1 MQLIIAEKPKQ
12 AEKLAAP
19 YPSVKRDGY
28 IEIKPCER
36 FPSGAKLA
44 YAVGHLCELQEPAH
58 YDAKWKRWNYDHLP
72 IIPERFDYRLAKG
85 KSKAFQVIKK
95 LLNERTTTSIIIASD
110 AEREGEAIVRLILRL
125 ANNAKPIERLWISS
139 LTPQAVDHGFA
150 NLLDGKATENIF
162 HEAMSRACADWLIG
176 MNASRAYT
184 TLLKKKGIADVF
196 SLGRVQ
202 TPTLAL
208 IVDRE
213 KQIEQFKPETYF
225 EVEADFS
232 LYKGKYID
240 QKKQTKLTDRA
251 LAEAIKTRTKGEGVV
266 ASITKTE
273 QVEKPPFW
281 FSLSLLQTEA
291 SRRFGL
297 GAKETLDIAQKL
309 YIRGWISYPRTDSS
323 FVSKEEA
330 GQFPT
335 ILNRLLKQPEYG
347 GLKEILTKNPTHD
360 KRYVNSAKVSDHY
373 AIIPTE
379 EAGAVAKLSGRDA
392 QVYDLIVRRFL
403 AAFAPPARA
412 EKTDIITTREQ
423 DRFLTKGSR
432 TIERGFKEVLQI
444 EAKEVELPA
453 VEHGQH
459 VAIKG
464 AKVLEKQTEP
474 PKRYT
479 EGTLILGMKTAGK
492 VLENEL
498 QAIMK
503 EIEGLGTEATRA
515 GIIDGL
521 KRRDY
526 IQLKKKEIHPT
537 AKGRILIEAVS
548 GSILA
553 SPEMTAKWES
563 RLDQIGKG
571 EASAAQFV
579 EQAKKLSQHLVDDAK
594 SRVEQLHVDPSQV
607 KSKTRHAAATNRPV
621 GPCPLCQAEVLDRGK
636 FYGCSGYQKTNC
648 GFTLPKTILGARV
661 TQTEVKK
668 ILATQ
673 KTKPLEMKKN
683 GRTFKAMLYL
693 ERDQLKFEF
702 MKGES

>member
-28 IEIKPCER
+28 IEIKPCDR
-36 FPSGAKLA
+36 FPAGAKLA

-72 IIPERFDYRLAKG
+72 IIPERFDYRLSRG

-125 ANNAKPIERLWISS
+125 ANNAKPLQRLWISS

-150 NLLDGKATENIF
+150 NLLDGKETENLF

-202 TPTLAL
+202 TPTLSL
-208 IVDRE
+208 IVERE
-213 KQIEQFKPETYF
+213 KQIENFRPETFF
-225 EVEADFS
+225 EVEADFTR
-232 LYKGKYID
+232 YKGKYINA
-240 QKKQTKLTDRA
+240 KKQTKITERE
-251 LAEAIKTRTKGEGVV
+251 LAEAIAARTKGTGIIATVE
-266 ASITKTE
+266 KTE

-323 FVSKEEA
+323 FVSKDEA
-330 GQFPT
+330 SQFPS
-335 ILNRLLKQPEYG
+335 ILKRLLKQPEYAE
-347 GLKEILTKNPTHD
+347 LTDVLTKNPATN

-403 AAFAPPARA
+403 AAFAPDARS
-412 EKTDIITTREQ
+412 EKTEIVTQREQ
-423 DRFLTKGSR
+423 DRFITKGSR
-432 TIERGFKEVLQI
+432 SLELGFKRVLQI
-444 EAKEVELPA
+444 EAKELDLPA
-453 VEHGQH
+453 VEIGQQ
-459 VAIKG
+459 VPIKS
-464 AKVLEKQTEP
+464 AKLLEKQTEP

-521 KRRDY
+521 KRREY
-526 IQLKKKEIHPT
+526 IQVKKKEIHPT

-579 EQAKKLSQHLVDDAK
+579 EQAKKLSQHLVEDAK
-594 SRVEQLHVDPSQV
+594 TRVEQLEVDPTQV
-607 KSKTRHAAATNRPV
+607 PAKRARGATNRPV
-621 GPCPLCQAEVLDRGK
+621 GICPVCQAELLDRGK
-636 FYGCSGYQKTNC
+636 FYGCSAYQKKNC
-648 GFTLPKTILGARV
+648 GFTLPKTILGARL
-661 TQTEVKK
+661 TQAELKK
-668 ILATQ
+668 VLAHE
-673 KTKPLEMKKN
+673 KTKPLDMKKN
-683 GRTFKAMLYL
+683 GRTFRAMLYL
-693 ERDQLKFEF
+693 EQNQLKFEF
-702 MKGES
+702 VKGEA

>member
-28 IEIKPCER
+28 IEIKPCDR
-36 FPSGAKLA
+36 FPQGAKLA

-85 KSKAFQVIKK
+85 KSKPYQVIKK

-125 ANNAKPIERLWISS
+125 ANNAKPLQRLWISS

-150 NLLDGKATENIF
+150 NLLDGKETENIF

-208 IVDRE
+208 IVERE
-213 KQIEQFKPETYF
+213 KQIEHFRPETYY
-225 EVEADFS
+225 EVEADFTR
-232 LYKGKYID
+232 YKGKYINA
-240 QKKQTKLTDRA
+240 KKQTKLSDREQA
-251 LAEAIKTRTKGEGVV
+251 QAIVDRTKGTGVV
-266 ASITKTE
+266 ESIEKKRQTE
-273 QVEKPPFW
+273 RPPFW

-323 FVSKEEA
+323 FVTKEEA
-330 GQFPT
+330 GQFPV
-335 ILNRLLKQPEYG
+335 ILDRLLKQAEYSPI
-347 GLKEILTKNPTHD
+347 KDVLTNNPVND
-360 KRYVNSAKVSDHY
+360 KRYVNPAKVSDHY

-403 AAFAPPARA
+403 AAFAPDAVS
-412 EKTDIITTREQ
+412 EKTEIVTTREM
-423 DRFLTKGSR
+423 DRFLTRGSR
-432 TIERGFKEVLQI
+432 TIDPGFKQVLQI
-444 EAKEVELPA
+444 ESKEVELPA
-453 VEHGQH
+453 VEQGQEMP
-459 VAIKG
+459 IKG
-464 AKVLEKQTEP
+464 CRLLEKQTEP

-492 VLENEL
+492 LLEDEL

-503 EIEGLGTEATRA
+503 EVEGLGTEATRA

-521 KRRDY
+521 KRREY
-526 IQLKKKEIHPT
+526 IKLVKKEIHPT
-537 AKGRILIEAVS
+537 PKGRILIDAVT

-563 RLDQIGKG
+563 RLEQIGKG
-571 EASAAQFV
+571 EASAAQFI
-579 EQAKKLSQHLVDDAK
+579 EQAKKLSEHLVVDAK
-594 SRVEQLHVDPSQV
+594 QRIEQLTVDPTQV
-607 KSKTRHAAATNRPV
+607 KSKSPRGATNRPV
-621 GPCPLCQAEVLDRGK
+621 GPCPLCQSAVLDRGK
-636 FYGCSGYQKTNC
+636 FYGCSGYQKNNC
-648 GFTLPKTILGARV
+648 GFTLPKTILGAKL

-668 ILATQ
+668 VLAGQ

-683 GRTFKAMLYL
+683 ARQFKAMLYL

-702 MKGES
+702 TKGED